1 MPPGVGPEAAAARPT
16 TVIVMSL
23 PTAPA
28 RRVRRWA
35 GATAVVAATTLAL
48 ASCTGDGTR
57 PASDE
62 ASAPTATDAQPAE
75 SASESPSQSP
85 SETPTESPS
94 ESPAAAGTAVPV
106 YFAGDG
112 PGGRTALFREFQ
124 RVEGDP
130 LTEAAR
136 LVAGGGQP
144 VDPDYR
150 TLWPGVEIASVQ
162 ATDGVL
168 LVEIPSDGFTDRPD
182 GMSRRDAK
190 LALQQL
196 VRTLQGVQQERVPVQ
211 VQREGGAPLFGL
223 PTDAPFEAASVLRTL
238 NLVNITSPAEG
249 DTVTGDTMTVTGVAN
264 SFEASGPCRLLQD
277 GQEVAIE
284 PYQTE
289 AWMEDRLFPFEV
301 TLPLDGVSGEVVV
314 QCETDDPSGGAEG
327 NGPAV
332 DTKTVTV
339 G

>member
-1 MPPGVGPEAAAARPT
+1 MTFPSTSR
-16 TVIVMSL
+16 
-23 PTAPA
+23 PA
-28 RRVRRWA
+28 RARAVRRWA
-35 GATAVVAATTLAL
+35 GAAAVVVASSLAL
-48 ASCTGDGTR
+48 AGCSDDPTPVSDDTG
-57 PASDE
+57 
-62 ASAPTATDAQPAE
+62 TATEDPQ
-75 SASESPSQSP
+75 P
-85 SETPTESPS
+85 SETGSEAGQESAPASPTESPAESGSPS
-94 ESPAAAGTAVPV
+94 EPAASGTAVPV

-112 PGGRTALFREFQ
+112 PGGRTVLFREFQ

-150 TLWPGVEIASVQ
+150 TLWPGVEITSVQ

-182 GMSRRDAK
+182 GMSRRDAR
-190 LALQQL
+190 LAVQQL
-196 VRTLQGVQQERVPVQ
+196 VYTLQGVQQERVPVQ

-223 PTDAPFEAASVLRTL
+223 PTGTPFEAAGALRTL

-249 DTVTGDTMTVTGVAN
+249 DTVSGDTLKVTGVAN

-277 GQEVAIE
+277 GTEVAVE
-284 PYQTE
+284 GYQAE
-289 AWMEDRLFPFEV
+289 AWMGNRLFPFEV
-301 TLPLDGVSGEVVV
+301 ELPLDGITGEVVV

-327 NGPAV
+327 NGPAI
-332 DTKTVTV
+332 DTKTITV
-339 G
+339 R